1 MVCWSVTRMFSRHLF
16 QIDSLR
22 QITLLTEIPRCWLQ
36 NTWFL
41 INLPS
46 IGWQNWLTVVDFCH
60 ISRKNWLG
68 CAWWLPAHQTCLAT
82 DLKCTKT
89 DLLEGDWT
97 KALDKLTSVHIT
109 RQLTRHNWSLLKILA
124 SGPDGRQKKRKKC
137 PTSLLTTKQTI
148 CPTICVFFWQKDEWC
163 LWFFLGYVYDK
174 NDDENCLNSSAGSA
188 HTLSRG
194 AGHLFK
200 WKVKIVP
207 KKLHLKEETT
217 KG

>member
-46 IGWQNWLTVVDFCH
+46 TGWQNWLTVVYFCH
-60 ISRKNWLG
+60 FSRKNWLG
-68 CAWWLPAHQTCLAT
+68 GAWWLPAHQTCLAT
-82 DLKCTKT
+82 DLKCTKI

-109 RQLTRHNWSLLKILA
+109 RQLTRHNWSLLKI
-124 SGPDGRQKKRKKC
+124 SVSEMDVKRK
-137 PTSLLTTKQTI
+137 TKVSPLPPHYKRKQSVQ
-148 CPTICVFFWQKDEWC
+148 PFVYFFGRKM
-163 LWFFLGYVYDK
+163 
-174 NDDENCLNSSAGSA
+174 NDA
-188 HTLSRG
+188 
-194 AGHLFK
+194 
-200 WKVKIVP
+200 
-207 KKLHLKEETT
+207 
-217 KG
+217 